1 MNKNSKTYNEID
13 DYIATF
19 SDEERQ
25 EYAVA
30 ETALDLACVLY
41 QIRQEQGLT
50 QREAAKRAG
59 LQQQAISRM
68 EQAATNIQLGTLRR
82 YLDALG
88 YSIQINV
95 VDKQN
100 GEIAAT
106 AAGPQA
112 WSHPIF

>member
-1 MNKNSKTYNEID
+1 MNKNPKTYNEID

-30 ETALDLACVLY
+30 ETALDLACVLHH
-41 QIRQEQGLT
+41 IRREQGLT

-59 LQQQAISRM
+59 LQQQAISRL
-68 EQAATNIQLGTLRR
+68 EQAATNIQLGTLQH

-95 VDKQN
+95 VDKQS

-106 AAGPQA
+106 AVV
-112 WSHPIF
+112 SFT